1 MLDSDILM
9 LYNHSFNANAPTI
22 MENVNSFK
30 KYSNYSV
37 HNVNVFTGFPKNL
50 NKITF
55 KIIIVHYSSFSSLS
69 PKFFNYIKEQKNSI
83 KIAFFQDEHHNC
95 TKRFNLINNLDIK
108 VVYTML
114 EKDYHYIYRDNTNAE
129 MIYHNLTGYV
139 DDGLVSVANSLYK
152 KIDQRKIDIGYRA
165 RPLPFYMGKGAQE
178 KTRIAEEFNNR
189 LFDSKL
195 VLDVKTKEKDRIYG
209 KAWHHFIANCKGMLG
224 VEAGTSIFDIDG
236 KAEKACE
243 EYLLNNPNALFEKV
257 HDAVLKPFEDN
268 IYYRTISPRI
278 FECAAFKTCMILF
291 EGSYNDIIEPEVHYI
306 PLKKDF
312 SNFDWVMSIFNDP
325 NKREHLV
332 ENTYRDLIKSQ
343 KYSYKKFIKHFDAE
357 IEKLGINH
365 DHNVV
370 KKEQITEAIKQDK
383 WVRVGRIKAL
393 HFINHF
399 ITHLY
404 LSLPY
409 RKHIKNIIKPIIKR
423 FIREKKFY

>member
-243 EYLLNNPNALFEKV
+243 EYLLNNPNALFEEV
-257 HDAVLKPFEDN
+257 HNAVLKPFEDK
-268 IYYRTISPRI
+268 IFYRTISPRI
-278 FECAAFKTCMILF
+278 FEASAFKILMILF
-291 EGSYNDIIEPEVHYI
+291 EGEYNGIIKPYVHYL
-306 PLKKDF
+306 PLKDDF
-312 SNFDWVMSIFNDP
+312 SNFNEIINILI
-325 NKREHLV
+325 NEKKLV
-332 ENTYRDLIKSQ
+332 DEIIINAYNDLIKSK
-343 KYSYKKFIKHFDAE
+343 KYSYRNFVGYFDSNLPKGDDEDSMVKSVKEEMLHLFFQLSKYKRILMIKIAKFFTGFQTPVLKKNEILRNQLIKE
-357 IEKLGINH
+357 IRNSLR
-365 DHNVV
+365 
-370 KKEQITEAIKQDK
+370 KK
-383 WVRVGRIKAL
+383 WM
-393 HFINHF
+393 
-399 ITHLY
+399 
-404 LSLPY
+404 
-409 RKHIKNIIKPIIKR
+409 
-423 FIREKKFY
+423 